1 MGDSY
6 LMGANSNAWDSC
18 LAQRCTSTCKRTK
31 SNGSSIS
38 ARELSLLIQAVGNLN
53 SVALGTF
60 THGSP
65 PTIKVS
71 KVLPE
76 DHSFC
81 KRLKPCTRAPLFVN
95 GSIPMRQARPGKIDC
110 QPSREGSCLMDANSN
125 ARESRLAQR
134 HTSTCKRTKS
144 TGLSISA
151 HELSLVM
158 QALGFRAHGLP
169 STRGSNFH
177 VRDSSHQKGRRFPVG
192 NLRPYR
198 AHELSDACFT
208 AGWRRPC
215 REPRSRRGGTAGW
228 RRGREGSRGR

>member
-38 ARELSLLIQAVGNLN
+38 AHELSLVIQAFGNLN

-110 QPSREGSCLMDANSN
+110 QPSREGSCL
-125 ARESRLAQR
+125 
-134 HTSTCKRTKS
+134 
-144 TGLSISA
+144 
-151 HELSLVM
+151 V
-158 QALGFRAHGLP
+158 
-169 STRGSNFH
+169 
-177 VRDSSHQKGRRFPVG
+177 
-192 NLRPYR
+192 
-198 AHELSDACFT
+198 
-208 AGWRRPC
+208 RRPLRC
-215 REPRSRRGGTAGW
+215 GDERSSKGLQTRPRSRW
-228 RRGREGSRGR
+228 RGRGTSVATHPIKKATGPCWEPAASSGA

>member
-18 LAQRCTSTCKRTK
+18 LAQRHTSTCKRTK
-31 SNGSSIS
+31 STGLSIS
-38 ARELSLLIQAVGNLN
+38 AHELSLAIQAFGNLN
-53 SVALGTF
+53 SVALDTS
-60 THGSP
+60 THDSSS
-65 PTIKVS
+65 TIKAS
-71 KVLPE
+71 KVLSE

-81 KRLKPCTRAPLFVN
+81 KRLKPCTQAPLFVN

-125 ARESRLAQR
+125 AWDSCLAQR
-134 HTSTCKRTKS
+134 CTSTCKRAKS
-144 TGLSISA
+144 NGSSISA

-169 STRGSNFH
+169 LTRGSNFH
-177 VRDSSHQKGRRFPVG
+177 GQGSSHKKAAGPCWE
-192 NLRPYR
+192 LRPYR
-198 AHELSDACFT
+198 AHGLSGACLT
-208 AGWRRPC
+208 ADWRRPC

-228 RRGREGSRGR
+228 RRGREGSQGR